1 MRAQLTRHVDVENVV
16 AVTVEI
22 DGQDESSESSRDDEF
37 IRKRLSSSSSFDI
50 EDDLRDCEY

>member
-37 IRKRLSSSSSFDI
+37 IRKRLSSGSSLDI